1 MFNTENSVGIMPT
14 ALYWLFKIIDDVKLK
29 SGNKFHIKLSV
40 LEITGCKEERVRDLF
55 LNNNNNNLRN
65 YEKESAL
72 KKFEFLNLDFNNGQ
86 CLLVQSLSQ
95 VNVNNFKQAEK
106 YLQKALDSR
115 TCKYLFLFQNSLN
128 KTKIIL

>member
-1 MFNTENSVGIMPT
+1 MLNTENSVGIMNT
-14 ALYWLFKIIDDVKLK
+14 ALDWLFKIIDDVKLK

-55 LNNNNNNLRN
+55 LNENNNSERN

-86 CLLVQSLSQ
+86 CLLVQSLTQ

-115 TCKYLFLFQNSLN
+115 TCKYLFLFQ
-128 KTKIIL
+128 ILFYL

>member
-14 ALYWLFKIIDDVKLK
+14 SLYWLFKIIDDVKLK

-55 LNNNNNNLRN
+55 LNNNNNNNNNNIRN

-95 VNVNNFKQAEK
+95 INVNNFKQAEK
-106 YLQKALDSR
+106 YLQKAFDSR
-115 TCKYLFLFQNSLN
+115 TCKYLFLFLF
-128 KTKIIL
+128 